1 MVSPVIRKN
10 MPLLPSFYVSVVL
23 VEDDQGGDHSGDP
36 SGAGKKQDD
45 KDGTAA
51 LVYHGE
57 RREDD

>member
-1 MVSPVIRKN
+1 MS
-10 MPLLPSFYVSVVL
+10 LLPFFCVSVVL
-23 VEDDQGGDHSGDP
+23 VEDDQGGDHTGDP